1 MTVAS
6 SMAASSKAG
15 AACERPMLTTRSLR
29 LQTRIY
35 ASQIIRCNFSLPKTR
50 PHKKNDRHEAPHEAV
65 VQRLHRAMRAAGCFA
80 MLWPD
85 WPGRGQGKQ
94 GRVTVEGVLGHA
106 ELNGQQ
112 GKVVERRGDKV
123 RVKLE
128 RSGEVVLLSKKHL
141 VDKDGKPWRDERA
154 ANRGTMMTPHC
165 GRRLKICDAGRPSSR
180 PRPIGWLGD
189 HIDAPV
195 QPVGIVSH
203 IDEENLP
210 GSGVPRTP

>member
-1 MTVAS
+1 
-6 SMAASSKAG
+6 
-15 AACERPMLTTRSLR
+15 
-29 LQTRIY
+29 
-35 ASQIIRCNFSLPKTR
+35 
-50 PHKKNDRHEAPHEAV
+50 
-65 VQRLHRAMRAAGCFA
+65 MRAAGCFA

-203 IDEENLP
+203 IDEQDLP